1 MSCGI
6 AHRCSSDLALL
17 WLWCRPAAAARLQPL
32 AWELSYAAGVAQKRP
47 KKKKIAEISLCLLGI
62 TEDTKMSETILAIK
76 KDAE

>member
-1 MSCGI
+1 M
-6 AHRCSSDLALL
+6 LL
-17 WLWCRPAAAARLQPL
+17 EWPKKDQ
-32 AWELSYAAGVAQKRP
+32 